1 MAGNRKAAE
10 AVILEYIQKLIPVS
24 GNVDIYRNLFASM
37 DDAEFA
43 VWMEKLERRE
53 IRLAVIAP
61 NLSEHPDGKEHD
73 KLTRLDIERNLDLA
87 GELGHNFFEKVWIDN
102 GNDIPPYLSQI
113 PYLVVD
119 LPLRRQAQLLVK
131 KISIPEDSRS
141 VDDFTG
147 QPTGKSKGSKISY
160 PETQIMAAL
169 NLDNNLKEMLKYR
182 GGDEKGFDALNNS
195 ISKTG
200 GVSLQS
206 IEKLGTQVKSTQ
218 TLSIILTCMHLSNTL
233 MG

>member
-1 MAGNRKAAE
+1 MAANRKAAE
-10 AVILEYIQKLIPVS
+10 AVVLEYIEKLIPVS
-24 GNVDIYRNLFASM
+24 GNVGIYQNLFASM
-37 DDAEFA
+37 DDAAFA
-43 VWMEKLERRE
+43 LWIEQLERKE

-61 NLSEHPDGKEHD
+61 NLTAHD
-73 KLTRLDIERNLDLA
+73 EGQHKNHLTRLDIERNLAIAD
-87 GELGHNFFEKVWIDN
+87 ELGHNFFEKIWIDN
-102 GNDIPPYLSQI
+102 GNDIPPYLSPI

-131 KISIPEDSRS
+131 KISIPEDSKS

-182 GGDEKGFDALNNS
+182 GGDEKGFDALNTA

-200 GVSLQS
+200 GVSLKS

-233 MG
+233 